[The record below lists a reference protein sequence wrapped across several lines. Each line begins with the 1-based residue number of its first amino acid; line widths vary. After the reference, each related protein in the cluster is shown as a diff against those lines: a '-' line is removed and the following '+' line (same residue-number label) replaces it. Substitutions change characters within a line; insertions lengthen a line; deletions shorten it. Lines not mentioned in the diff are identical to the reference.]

1 MRRTLLAIVFL
12 AATVSFAHAQDKI
25 RILIV
30 DGQNN
35 HNYKA
40 MTPFMKEQLEKSGL
54 FSVDV
59 STTPPAAPTAPRPGK
74 EETAEQKEA
83 REKQTAEIKE
93 RWGKWRPTFK
103 DYKVV
108 LSNYNGERWP
118 ADVNSAFEEYV
129 RGGGGFL
136 VVHAANNAFAG
147 WHEYDEMIGLGW
159 RGKEYGARL
168 YYDDAGTLQ
177 RQEAKDG
184 PGAGHGPQHEFVIT
198 IRDTEHPIT
207 RGMPKTWLHATDE
220 LYQGQRGPAEKMQIL
235 ATAFSDRSKGG
246 TGVHEPMLWVIP
258 YGQGRVV
265 TNVMGHE
272 NGKAVQCVGF
282 VTILLRSCEWLATGK
297 VSIPIPE
304 NFPSAEKSCVV
315 GGK

>member
-1 MRRTLLAIVFL
+1 MRRFLPVLAVL
-12 AATVSFAHAQDKI
+12 MAASAFAHAQDKI
-25 RILIV
+25 KVLIV

-54 FSVDV
+54 FTVDV
-59 STTPPAAPTAPRPGK
+59 STTPPAAPAAPKPGK
-74 EETAEQKEA
+74 EETPEQKEA
-83 REKQTAEIKE
+83 REKKTAELKE
-93 RWGKWRPTFK
+93 QWGTWRPSFK
-103 DYKVV
+103 EYKVV

-118 ADVNSAFEEYV
+118 ADVGTAFEEYV

-136 VVHAANNAFAG
+136 VIHAANNAFSG
-147 WHEYDEMIGLGW
+147 WKEYDQMIGLGW
-159 RGKEYGARL
+159 RGKDYGARL
-168 YYDDAGTLQ
+168 FYDDAGALQ

-184 PGAGHGPQHEFVIT
+184 PGAGHGAQHEFVVT
-198 IRDTEHPIT
+198 IRDADHPIT
-207 RGMPKTWLHATDE
+207 KGMPKTWLHAIDE

-235 ATAFSDRSKGG
+235 ASAFADRSKGG
-246 TGVHEPMLWVIP
+246 TGANEPMLWVIP
-258 YGQGRVV
+258 YGQGKVV

-282 VTILLRSCEWLATGK
+282 VTLMLRSCEWLATGK
-297 VSIPIPE
+297 VTVPIPE
-304 NFPSAEKSCVV
+304 NFPTAEKSSLV